1 MAFISTNARRSCKG
15 CTRVRSSRLLVK
27 ARQFARAGWLVRAGR
42 LVRATRFLEARLLIA
57 AWFFCIVVLIGAASS
72 PAVAASPS
80 PPQCSAGTL
89 YLTLDTGNMRHAEL
103 IAETLTRHKVKA
115 TFFLAN
121 EKTTRGDF
129 ALDATWSDYWRTR
142 VSEGHA
148 FGSHTFDHVY
158 FKAAG
163 LPAAAGQSAG
173 AGQSAAPDVISQ
185 ARPQFGLLANQ
196 NLNWNASQLCGEL
209 NRVRSHFQTMT
220 GKVLDPIWRAPGGR
234 APDAV
239 MKAAQDCGYQHYYW
253 AEAGFLGDELPS
265 DRYPNQELLARALR
279 RLKDG
284 DVIMAHLGIWSR
296 KDPFGPMFDP
306 LIAGLKSRGFC
317 FATLREHP
325 AYRGVKRP

>member
-1 MAFISTNARRSCKG
+1 MLFI
-15 CTRVRSSRLLVK
+15 RLLVK
-27 ARQFARAGWLVRAGR
+27 ARPPVAALFASLAIAFGV
-42 LVRATRFLEARLLIA
+42 VAT
-57 AWFFCIVVLIGAASS
+57 
-72 PAVAASPS
+72 PALAASPS
-80 PPQCSAGTL
+80 LPQCSAGTL
-89 YLTLDTGNMRHAEL
+89 YLTLDTGNMRHADL
-103 IAETLTRHKVKA
+103 IADTLARHDVKA
-115 TFFLAN
+115 TFFMAN

-129 ALDATWSDYWRTR
+129 ALDATWSNFWRAR

-163 LPAAAGQSAG
+163 QPAT
-173 AGQSAAPDVISQ
+173 AGQSAATDVISQ

-209 NRVRSHFQTMT
+209 NRVKSHFQTMT
-220 GKVLDPIWRAPGGR
+220 GKVLEPIWRAPGGR

-265 DRYPNQELLARALR
+265 DRYPNQELLAHALR

-284 DVIMAHLGIWSR
+284 DVIILRGGI
-296 KDPFGPMFDP
+296 D
-306 LIAGLKSRGFC
+306 
-317 FATLREHP
+317 TQLRQQ
-325 AYRGVKRP
+325 RGVVHLVDVCN

>member
-1 MAFISTNARRSCKG
+1 MLFI
-15 CTRVRSSRLLVK
+15 RLLVK
-27 ARQFARAGWLVRAGR
+27 ARPPVAALFASLAIAFGV
-42 LVRATRFLEARLLIA
+42 VAT
-57 AWFFCIVVLIGAASS
+57 
-72 PAVAASPS
+72 PALAASPS
-80 PPQCSAGTL
+80 LPQCSAGTL
-89 YLTLDTGNMRHAEL
+89 YLTLDTGNMRHADL
-103 IAETLTRHKVKA
+103 IADTLARHDVKA
-115 TFFLAN
+115 TFFMAN

-129 ALDATWSDYWRTR
+129 ALDATWSNFWRAR

-163 LPAAAGQSAG
+163 QPAT
-173 AGQSAAPDVISQ
+173 AGQSAATDVISQ

-209 NRVRSHFQTMT
+209 NRVKSHFQTMT
-220 GKVLDPIWRAPGGR
+220 GKVLEPIWRAPGGR

-265 DRYPNQELLARALR
+265 DRYPNQELLAHALR

-296 KDPFGPMFDP
+296 KDSFGPMFDP

-325 AYRGVKRP
+325 AYRGVRRP